1 MEKSDFD
8 VSGITNNSELYG
20 YIEYNFLDRMNWQDH
35 IKTFNSAELIA
46 DSTPLVNILPL
57 LKMKERIF
65 VLYGNQVRGI
75 ITRSDL
81 QKISVKMFFFGLISL
96 LEMKMTKIVKDNY
109 PDNSWKH
116 LITFNRLQSAE
127 NLFSKQKLNHENIE
141 LLDCLQFAD
150 KNTIILKS
158 NNILKV
164 LKYTKTDLKSILG
177 RAETLRN
184 NIAHSRNFVG
194 FTSSDLI
201 DLSIEIDAL
210 LQEMALV

>member
-8 VSGITNNSELYG
+8 VSGITNNSEVYG
-20 YIEYNFLDRMNWQDH
+20 YIEYNFLDSLNWHDH
-35 IKTFNSAELIA
+35 IKTFNSSELIA

-57 LKMKERIF
+57 LKIKERIF

-81 QKISVKMFFFGLISL
+81 QKISVRMFFFGLISL
-96 LEMKMTKIVKDNY
+96 LEMKMTKIVKENH
-109 PDNSWKH
+109 PNNSWKH
-116 LITFNRLQSAE
+116 LITFNRLRSAE
-127 NLFSKQKLNHENIE
+127 NLFSQQKQIHENIE

-150 KNTIILKS
+150 KNTIVLKS

-164 LKYTKTDLKSILG
+164 LNYSKNDLKSILG

-184 NIAHSRNFVG
+184 NIAHSRNFVE

-201 DLSIEIDAL
+201 DLSIEIDGL
-210 LQEMALV
+210 LQKMALI